1 MAMTV
6 DGSDERPLALRD
18 LAQADSP
25 EIVRAALGRFRR
37 RLFTRGLIL
46 VLIVAVAVV
55 LYPRYFPDV
64 PDLSA
69 EIEHGRGVVIYNA
82 TTERSI
88 RADILRVARLSPE
101 PVSAPGEKR
110 VERFGIQ
117 LFVNGFAGHPDA
129 QLVTL
134 LRSDRPRGVLSF
146 RTESG
151 DLFVGGLQM
160 WIALA
165 AGTRTFDI
173 PITYASLESG
183 APKVGEEID
192 TLHVDME
199 KLGVPEWIW
208 R

>member
-1 MAMTV
+1 MTV
-6 DGSDERPLALRD
+6 EGSDERPLALGE
-18 LAQADSP
+18 LAHAESP

-37 RLFTRGLIL
+37 RLFTRTLIL
-46 VLIVAVAVV
+46 VLIAAVAVV

-69 EIEHGRGVVIYNA
+69 EIEHGRGVVIYNS

-88 RADILRVARLSPE
+88 RADIVRVARLSPE
-101 PVSAPGEKR
+101 PVIAPGEKR

-117 LFVNGFAGHPDA
+117 LFVDGFAGHPDA
-129 QLVTL
+129 QLVSL
-134 LRSDRPRGVLSF
+134 LRFDRPRGILSF

-151 DLFVGGLQM
+151 NKFVGGMQM

-173 PITYASLESG
+173 PMTYASLEG
-183 APKVGEEID
+183 GVPKVGEEVD
-192 TLHVDME
+192 TLHIDME

>member
-1 MAMTV
+1 MTV
-6 DGSDERPLALRD
+6 DGPDERPLALGE
-18 LAQADSP
+18 LARTESP

-46 VLIVAVAVV
+46 VVIAAVAVF
-55 LYPRYFPDV
+55 LYPRYFRDV

-88 RADILRVARLSPE
+88 RADIVRVARLSPE
-101 PVSAPGEKR
+101 PVIAPGQKR

-117 LFVNGFAGHPDA
+117 LFVSGFAGHPDA

-151 DLFVGGLQM
+151 NPFVGGLQM

-173 PITYASLESG
+173 PITYTSLESG
-183 APKVGEEID
+183 ALKVGEEID
-192 TLHVDME
+192 TLHIDIE
-199 KLGVPEWIW
+199 KLGVPEWVW